1 MDIKIY
7 LKKYYEQLSPKNIN
21 TDNEFLDFEE
31 FKSFIENHYSLEH
44 IKKHNYIKYVKI
56 MRYLLV
62 NSADSKFRH
71 ILSKINEL
79 IIILADNHTF
89 PRIDIKKY
97 MFRLNTFKKILVD
110 RKKLLED
117 NIKIIRSIFDLK
129 KSEEIHR
136 FKILCGI
143 NTLNY
148 RLIIFKKYS
157 KKMLFYLRQL
167 VTLEKEYDIDHELI
181 ELNNL
186 HRSFLGKKSEYEAN
200 KILTSYIESLN
211 KVKESNKVYYYETNI
226 NLVRL
231 FNIRTDLRP
240 PIKGEID
247 GMIIVFDKET
257 NEYNIETFVEVK
269 SSIKSTFD
277 DVQKFLILQTFLL
290 NFDFSEELIYKG
302 NKNKYILTK
311 NSFNNIIFKKFSDYV
326 VYICINNNRFEC
338 IEKSHLYFF
347 NVLKIIDDNFIEKF
361 YLEKNALDVIKEK
374 HNIIIDNIDY
384 IDRLFDLWVKNT
396 DLENNSNIFIN
407 R

>member
-21 TDNEFLDFEE
+21 TDNEFLDFDE

-62 NSADSKFRH
+62 NSVDSKFRH

-117 NIKIIRSIFDLK
+117 NIKLIRSIFDLK

-181 ELNNL
+181 EFNNL

-200 KILTSYIESLN
+200 KILISYIETLN

-290 NFDFSEELIYKG
+290 NFDFSEDLIYKG

-347 NVLKIIDDNFIEKF
+347 NVLKIIDDNFIQKF

-374 HNIIIDNIDY
+374 HNIIIDNLDY

>member
-347 NVLKIIDDNFIEKF
+347 NVLKIIDDNFIQKF